1 MRGGE
6 GNKFIGAGRRM
17 GGDGMEIFY
26 KLVLNESGE
35 GKIFSG
41 PDDEPLQCIDL
52 MCNAI
57 IHLAL
62 FLKLIEYRARCDLF
76 VILWKCLVPAE
87 LNLWQ

>member
-1 MRGGE
+1 MKSVRRRGINTGGVDQRIASTDRTVRGGE

-41 PDDEPLQCIDL
+41 PEDEPLQCID
-52 MCNAI
+52 
-57 IHLAL
+57 
-62 FLKLIEYRARCDLF
+62 
-76 VILWKCLVPAE
+76 
-87 LNLWQ
+87 WQ

>member
-1 MRGGE
+1 MESIKGSRAQIGERCEEEE

-41 PDDEPLQCIDL
+41 PEDEPLQCID
-52 MCNAI
+52 
-57 IHLAL
+57 
-62 FLKLIEYRARCDLF
+62 
-76 VILWKCLVPAE
+76 
-87 LNLWQ
+87 WQ

>member
-26 KLVLNESGE
+26 KLVFNESGE

-41 PDDEPLQCIDL
+41 PEDEPLQCID
-52 MCNAI
+52 
-57 IHLAL
+57 
-62 FLKLIEYRARCDLF
+62 
-76 VILWKCLVPAE
+76 
-87 LNLWQ
+87 WQ

>member
-1 MRGGE
+1 MKSVRRRGINTDGVDQRIASTDRKTVRGGE

-41 PDDEPLQCIDL
+41 PEDEPLQCID
-52 MCNAI
+52 
-57 IHLAL
+57 
-62 FLKLIEYRARCDLF
+62 
-76 VILWKCLVPAE
+76 
-87 LNLWQ
+87 WQ

>member
-1 MRGGE
+1 MKSVRRRGINTGGVDQRIASIDRRTVRGGE

-41 PDDEPLQCIDL
+41 PEDEPLQCID
-52 MCNAI
+52 
-57 IHLAL
+57 
-62 FLKLIEYRARCDLF
+62 
-76 VILWKCLVPAE
+76 W
-87 LNLWQ
+87 